1 MLFFMNLWWF
11 KFIVWLIIRII
22 IGKSCGVE
30 DTREI
35 PKESKKKG
43 IPGKEANGKVLENGE
58 LSATNHG
65 KAAPCMYKMY
75 SIQCAKSLFL
85 EMRQ

>member
-1 MLFFMNLWWF
+1 MNIWWF
-11 KFIVWLIIRII
+11 QFIVWLIIRII
-22 IGKSCGVE
+22 IGKSRGVE

-43 IPGKEANGKVLENGE
+43 IPDQEANGKVLENGE

-65 KAAPCMYKMY
+65 KIAPCVCSMY
-75 SIQCAKSLFL
+75 SPQYV
-85 EMRQ
+85 